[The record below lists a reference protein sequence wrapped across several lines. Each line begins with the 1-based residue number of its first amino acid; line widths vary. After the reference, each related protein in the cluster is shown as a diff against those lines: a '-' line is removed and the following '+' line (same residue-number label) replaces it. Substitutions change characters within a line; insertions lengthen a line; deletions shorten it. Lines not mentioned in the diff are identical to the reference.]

1 MRARCINNIMNAASM
16 THTATLGD
24 DSSGNITRINNAFD
38 RIPERLNSV
47 EVQLQTLTAQMENA
61 RIELE
66 KPFAFEAELAE
77 KSARLAELDA
87 SLNMDDRPAER
98 PEGELAPVA
107 GETAAKAAPISAKE
121 KPSILETL
129 KINAEKSR
137 QMFGGKTEP
146 AEKPAKECI

>member
-1 MRARCINNIMNAASM
+1 M
-16 THTATLGD
+16 TNT
-24 DSSGNITRINNAFD
+24 
-38 RIPERLNSV
+38 
-47 EVQLQTLTAQMENA
+47 

-87 SLNMDDRPAER
+87 TLNMDER
-98 PEGELAPVA
+98 PTEPALGAV
-107 GETAAKAAPISAKE
+107 ETAAKAASPAAKE

-137 QMFGGKTEP
+137 RMFGGKTDP